1 LNFAGA
7 AVKQLLE
14 NLRRKDVAPLR
25 GYPYNLRADDIVF
38 VIFVVVYRK
47 EYPYADAKTPI
58 S

>member
-1 LNFAGA
+1 M
-7 AVKQLLE
+7 VQQLLE